1 MFLRF
6 WVKMGPSG
14 PKKRPFWA
22 KIGFAEKWIF
32 LKNIDSNF
40 DENARKVLLGVNNEV
55 KKMMGVPSH
64 QKFFTVAKLKFLV
77 QGPFWPLF
85 EP

>member
-1 MFLRF
+1 
-6 WVKMGPSG
+6 MGPSG

-32 LKNIDSNF
+32 LKNIGSNF

-64 QKFFTVAKLKFLV
+64 
-77 QGPFWPLF
+77 
-85 EP
+85 